1 MKKVSIS
8 IYFTIIFTLLM
19 AAPLVIAVLDKSF
32 DTSVFYNVNEG
43 ESNKSCELTQIKIIP
58 FYVTSNSITNIL
70 KLQKTKY
77 HFYCLDTYMAHAL
90 ETALQPPEFTMR
102 YS

>member
-19 AAPLVIAVLDKSF
+19 ASPLVIAVLDKSF
-32 DTSVFYNVNEG
+32 DTSVFYNVNEW
-43 ESNKSCELTQIKIIP
+43 ESNKSCEITQIKIIT
-58 FYVTSNSITNIL
+58 FYVTSNSTTSIL

-77 HFYCLDTYMAHAL
+77 HLYCLDTYMAHAL
-90 ETALQPPEFTMR
+90 ETASTPTQSPMR